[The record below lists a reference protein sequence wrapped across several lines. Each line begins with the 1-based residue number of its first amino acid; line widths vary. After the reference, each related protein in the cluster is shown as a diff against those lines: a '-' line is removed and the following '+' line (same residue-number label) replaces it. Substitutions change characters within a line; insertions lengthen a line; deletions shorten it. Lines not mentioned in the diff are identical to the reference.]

1 MNKVAIIIAPG
12 FEEGEAL
19 TIADILKRANISCD
33 LIGIQRYVEGGHH
46 IIVQCDDILDET
58 LIDYDMVI
66 LPGGYEGVDT
76 MLHHQQLLDLL
87 VKMNKLE
94 KYICA
99 MCAAPVVLAK
109 INLLVD
115 KKYTAYQGYDQ
126 KINQGQYLDNI
137 VVVDHNIITGR
148 GPATVYAF
156 AYKIVEVLNGDALAV
171 KNKMLYYHAFDKEEK

>member
-12 FEEGEAL
+12 FEEGEAI
-19 TIADILKRANISCD
+19 TIANILKRANISCN
-33 LIGIQRYVEGGHH
+33 LIGTQRYVKGGHH
-46 IIVQCDDILDET
+46 ITVQCDDILNES
-58 LIDYDMVI
+58 LIEYDMII
-66 LPGGYEGVDT
+66 LPGGYGGVDAL
-76 MLHHQQLLDLL
+76 LHHQQLLNLL
-87 VKMNKLE
+87 VKMNELK

-99 MCAAPVVLAK
+99 MCAAPLVLAK

-126 KINQGQYLDNI
+126 KINQGQYLDDI

-156 AYKIVEVLNGDALAV
+156 AYKIVEILNGDALAV
-171 KNKMLYYHAFDKEEK
+171 KNKMLYYHAFDREGK